1 MMREDL
7 AIWLYGSNARG
18 DADFLSDMDIFVT
31 SDDELSIDE
40 LASYILSP
48 PREIAVSRYNWSE
61 VKEMAE
67 YGSLFL
73 QHLRLEG
80 YAIWESNSCKGRL
93 AAILS
98 SMGGE
103 YKHMKRDICGFRTVI
118 SDVQDSLNDGGSLVF
133 ELSVLATILRHSS
146 ILGCWIA
153 GNPSF
158 GRVEPVIRYV
168 KTHGLCSS
176 IAAEFPALYK
186 YRLYIDGKIPSVGEL
201 VPYEVDIWL
210 ERTTQIIETLEGD
223 YHGN

>member
-7 AIWLYGSNARG
+7 AIWLYGSHARG
-18 DADFLSDMDIFVT
+18 DADFLSDMDIFVA

-40 LASYILSP
+40 LASYIPSLP
-48 PREIAVSRYNWSE
+48 KEIAVSKYNWSE
-61 VKEMAE
+61 IKEMAE

-80 YAIWESNSCKGRL
+80 YAIWESNSRKRRL

-98 SMGGE
+98 RMGE
-103 YKHMKRDICGFRTVI
+103 YKHVKRDISGFQTVI
-118 SDVQDSLNDGGSLVF
+118 GDIQDSLNDGGSPVF
-133 ELSVLATILRHSS
+133 ELSVLSTIIRHSS
-146 ILGCWIA
+146 ILGCWID

-158 GRVEPVIRYV
+158 GRVEPVMRYV
-168 KTHGLCSS
+168 KSHGLCSS

-186 YRLYIDGKIPSVGEL
+186 YRLYIDGKIPSVNEL

-210 ERTTQIIETLEGD
+210 ERTSEIIETLEGD
-223 YHGN
+223 CHGN